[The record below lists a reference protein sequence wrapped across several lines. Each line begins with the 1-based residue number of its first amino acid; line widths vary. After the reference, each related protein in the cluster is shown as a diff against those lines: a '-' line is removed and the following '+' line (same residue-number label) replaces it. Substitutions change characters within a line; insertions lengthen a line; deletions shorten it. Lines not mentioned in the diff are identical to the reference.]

1 MEKMMNKGELIEKMA
16 QECGLSK
23 HALHNVLEC
32 FLETITAAL
41 ADDGVVKLKGFGTFS
56 APVRAARETRSLHS
70 GEMIRIPAHK
80 AIKFKAGLKLTK
92 AVQ

>member
-1 MEKMMNKGELIEKMA
+1 MNKGELIDKVA

-23 HALHNVLEC
+23 HALHNVLDC
-32 FLETITAAL
+32 LLDTITAAL
-41 ADDGVVKLKGFGTFS
+41 ASDGVVKLKGFGTFS
-56 APVRAARETRSLHS
+56 TPERAARETRNLHT

-80 AIKFKAGLKLTK
+80 AIRFKAGVKLTK